1 MTFVNKTIY
10 QYVLLDNRNNNLYTI
25 TMSEL
30 QSTIENV
37 IFMLFDIYST
47 DFILMLFCLAK
58 KSKRGFKNQAI
69 TS

>member
-47 DFILMLFCLAK
+47 DFILMLFCPAK
-58 KSKRGFKNQAI
+58 KSKRGFKNQVI